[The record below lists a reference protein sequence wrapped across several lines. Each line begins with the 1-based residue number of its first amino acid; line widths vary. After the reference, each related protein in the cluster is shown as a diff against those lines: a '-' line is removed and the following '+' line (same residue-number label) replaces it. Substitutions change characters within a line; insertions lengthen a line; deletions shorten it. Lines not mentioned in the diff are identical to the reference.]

1 MGTYFCKDTCCDGK
15 WDSSLCRCKGVGCE
29 DSGSEGPPTNGPLTN
44 GPPTETT
51 CILFDPVLGC
61 LDTQNWGTKAE
72 VSMFVMLLA
81 VGIDLFFS

>member
-29 DSGSEGPPTNGPLTN
+29 DSGSEGPPTNGSPTN
-44 GPPTETT
+44 GPPTKTT
-51 CILFDPVLGC
+51 CIVFDPKLGC
-61 LDTQNWGTKAE
+61 TLWHNWGTKAE
-72 VSMFVMLLA
+72 VSIFVMLLA